1 MYSFCSAGQEA
12 DQDHYSGLLLL
23 CSQPFP
29 LQTPRIS
36 AHCPVFNPKWTLW
49 PLTNPRLHL
58 KWFCGELK
66 CTLVE

>member
-1 MYSFCSAGQEA
+1 MHSA
-12 DQDHYSGLLLL
+12 LLGEQPIRTSTLAFRL
-23 CSQPFP
+23 CAANLSPSKP
-29 LQTPRIS
+29 PGIS